1 MLRAEELVHFD
12 RFLATPGGSKDVRNL
27 LMQLHPRLHECRA
40 EAGEIIAHEG
50 DTGSFFVVVVQGW
63 IALTKV
69 MDGGETAIFD
79 LMLDGD
85 ASLIAAGR
93 GSRLP
98 YSVEALSDVRF
109 FMFNEKMIDGPEPEA
124 ASLRRYMRTANTAL
138 LARTSELLLRIGHGN
153 AETRVAYA
161 LIELFLRLEAIG
173 RTNGFQFHIP
183 MTQRQLGQFTGLSN
197 VHVCRTLRRFC
208 RKNLVKTEG
217 RTDIEITDIHSI
229 CALAGVD
236 LDDLRDEILPCLA
249 V

>member
-1 MLRAEELVHFD
+1 MLKAEKRVHVDKLV
-12 RFLATPGGSKDVRNL
+12 AVPGGSRVVRNL
-27 LMQLHPRLHECRA
+27 LLQLHPRLHECRA

-69 MDGGETAIFD
+69 LDGGETAIFD

-85 ASLIAAGR
+85 ASLIASGR
-93 GSRLP
+93 SCRLP
-98 YSVEALSDVRF
+98 YSVEALNDVRF
-109 FMFNEKMIDGPEPEA
+109 FMFNDKMIDGPELEA
-124 ASLRRYMRTANTAL
+124 ATLRRYMRTANTAL

-173 RTNGFQFHIP
+173 HTRGFQFHIP

-208 RKNLVKTEG
+208 RKNLVRTEG
-217 RTDIEITDIHSI
+217 RTDIQITDINSI

-236 LDDLRDEILPCLA
+236 LDDLRDEILPRMA